1 MNAITR
7 ASLGT
12 VVIAAAVAA
21 GCASKKTEPAAGDP
35 GFLRDYSKLQ
45 TSKDT
50 SGKEIRAWASPK
62 LTPQN
67 YHSLLVEPIVWH
79 PEPAP
84 SERVSAPVLK
94 QMIDYSNE
102 TFKRSLSQRFNVV
115 DRPGP
120 GVMRLRIGFSGVGAQ
135 GEGLKPYQYIPIALV
150 ATMASR
156 AATGGAPQR
165 AFIVAEA
172 EGTDSVSGELL
183 GQRVRVGTGERL
195 KNVKSEGPL
204 TLEDVKPLLDELA
217 AQSFPEMAKYVKAK

>member
-1 MNAITR
+1 M
-7 ASLGT
+7 
-12 VVIAAAVAA
+12 
-21 GCASKKTEPAAGDP
+21 
-35 GFLRDYSKLQ
+35 
-45 TSKDT
+45 
-50 SGKEIRAWASPK
+50 SPK

-67 YHSLLVEPIVWH
+67 YHSVLIEPIGWH

-94 QMIDYSNE
+94 EMIDYSNE

-120 GVMRLRIGFSGVGAQ
+120 GVARLRVGVLRRGAQ

-156 AATGGAPQR
+156 AAKGGAPQR

-172 EGTDSVSGELL
+172 EGTDSVTGELL
-183 GQRVRVGTGERL
+183 AQRVRVAPASGWRT
-195 KNVKSEGPL
+195 
-204 TLEDVKPLLDELA
+204 
-217 AQSFPEMAKYVKAK
+217 